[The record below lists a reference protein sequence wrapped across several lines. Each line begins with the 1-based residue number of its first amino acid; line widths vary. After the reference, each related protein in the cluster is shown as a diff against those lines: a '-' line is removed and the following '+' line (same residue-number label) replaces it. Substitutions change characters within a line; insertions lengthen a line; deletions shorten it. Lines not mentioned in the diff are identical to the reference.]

1 MAQAQT
7 FDFAIAA
14 QPVRQ
19 TLNEIARVTGL
30 AVVYEETAAASVAA
44 NPVSGRQS
52 ASGAI
57 DSALA
62 GTGLAW
68 RQTDAQTIT
77 ISAPEPAAGP
87 VEGLLLDTLVVTAA
101 PGTTTEDTGSWTTE
115 WMRSATGLQLTQK
128 EIGRAHV

>member
-1 MAQAQT
+1 MAGPLIRSVGERGAAATRPHRTWERTMGQTMRSSALRACLTTTAIALALGSHAPRAMAQAQT

-68 RQTDAQTIT
+68 RQ
-77 ISAPEPAAGP
+77 S
-87 VEGLLLDTLVVTAA
+87 
-101 PGTTTEDTGSWTTE
+101 
-115 WMRSATGLQLTQK
+115 
-128 EIGRAHV
+128 